1 MMSAMRSR
9 TLLACLLAAL
19 LSACRP
25 SGSLPEEFLGS
36 WYFTGSSGGLDGR
49 GGREDPT
56 HRITMRA
63 QGMDVFDAT
72 GTLLQAVAFEVGRAR
87 TIFSTEE
94 QWVLRSEAGV
104 EVLQL
109 SDDGRSLTLAQDV
122 YDGLCRHFA
131 RTPAGP
137 R

>member
-1 MMSAMRSR
+1 VRSR
-9 TLLACLLAAL
+9 PILAGLLALA
-19 LSACRP
+19 ACRP
-25 SGSLPEEFLGS
+25 SGSLPEEYLGS
-36 WYFTGSSGGLDGR
+36 WYFTGSSGGLDGQ
-49 GGREDPT
+49 GGQEDPA

-63 QGMDVFDAT
+63 QGMDVFDET

-94 QWVLRSEAGV
+94 LWVLRSEAGV

-109 SDDGRSLTLAQDV
+109 SDDGRSLTLAQDAH
-122 YDGLCRHFA
+122 DGLCRHFA
-131 RTPAGP
+131 RSPAGP